1 MAGSLRHRLL
11 GLTAAS
17 IAITLLAAGAALVLV
32 FESHILKRVEQEL
45 DIRWTELAKAFEIDR
60 QGEPLLNHDPA
71 DPRYRQPYGAA
82 YWQITENGNTLM
94 RSRSLWDEALV
105 TSGVAQKEKERGAF
119 EIEGPNK
126 AELYVIERD
135 VTLQGASGQ
144 RQFVLAVAL
153 DHADVVELRQNFAW
167 NVAGL
172 LTLMALLLG
181 LGAWLQVRLGLKP
194 MATLRT
200 SLADVRAGRVERFN
214 GQFPNEVQPLVD
226 DLNILLDSQD
236 TLVRKA
242 RARARAGA
250 LAHGLKTPLTILSG
264 EIARLERSGQ
274 SARAAALKEQCEIIR
289 LQVERELAR
298 ARTHGAVVRFGTRP
312 HVRPII
318 ERLVDL
324 MRRVDSDG
332 RLAWTVSVPADVQTV
347 MESADFAEVVGNLV
361 DNARKWARKSIAITV
376 TTVSGR
382 RILSIADDGPGVI
395 AGKRDEIMRH
405 GVHFGRDGD
414 GSSGLGLAI
423 VSDILAEYDL
433 RLIVEDAAPGCRIM
447 FDIGPDPSAP
457 PVQGAPDAYRNT
469 RISRVTSKSE
479 SSAAAT

>member
-1 MAGSLRHRLL
+1 MAGSLRRRLL

-17 IAITLLAAGAALVLV
+17 IAITLLAAGGALVFV

-45 DIRWTELAKAFEIDR
+45 EIRWTELAKAFELDG
-60 QGEPLLNHDPA
+60 QGEPFLNHDPA

-82 YWQITENGNTLM
+82 YWQIMENGRMLM
-94 RSRSLWDEALV
+94 RSRSLWDETLV
-105 TSGVAQKEKERGAF
+105 TSGVPQKEKERGAF

-135 VTLQGASGQ
+135 VTLQGSQGP

-153 DHADVVELRQNFAW
+153 DHADVIELRQNFAW

-172 LTLMALLLG
+172 LALIALLLG
-181 LGAWLQVRLGLKP
+181 LGAWLQVRFGLKP

-200 SLADVRAGRVERFN
+200 SLADVREGRVERFK

-242 RARARAGA
+242 RARAGA

-274 SARAAALKEQCEIIR
+274 AARAAALKEQCEIIR

-332 RLAWTVSVPADVQTV
+332 RLAWTVSVPADIQTV

-376 TTVSGR
+376 TNVSGR
-382 RILSIADDGPGVI
+382 RILSIADDGPGVTVD
-395 AGKRDEIMRH
+395 KREEILRH

-433 RLIVEDAAPGCRIM
+433 RLILEDAAPGCRIM

-457 PVQGAPDAYRNT
+457 PVPGAPDAYRST